1 MHTITDY
8 ATYIQHKMKKEID
21 FNDDFALEYDEII
34 HKIIPGYEVIY
45 ELIYHLFTDSLNEK
59 AKILIAGAGSGKEIL
74 KLSKGNPGWKFVG
87 FDPAKKMLSIAKK
100 KLEAFK
106 IKNDVKLV
114 QGLVDKI
121 GYTDFDAATSILV
134 MHFLPD
140 DGTKSLY
147 LKGISER
154 LKPGA
159 KLVLVDLEGNIN
171 SGEYKTLNNAWKQQQ
186 LASRNDD
193 EQVLQEFMV
202 RAKEVNFI
210 PQSRI
215 ESLFSDAGF
224 FNIHKFFKAYLFA
237 GYVATKK

>member
-1 MHTITDY
+1 MRTISYYSTH
-8 ATYIQHKMKKEID
+8 ILRNMKKEID
-21 FNDDFALEYDEII
+21 FNDDFAFEYDEII

-45 ELIYHLFTDSLNEK
+45 ELIYHLLADSLNKK

-87 FDPAKKMLSIAKK
+87 FDPAEKMLSIAKK
-100 KLEAFK
+100 KLEVFK
-106 IKNDVKLV
+106 IENDVKLV
-114 QGLVDKI
+114 HGFVDEI
-121 GYTDFDAATSILV
+121 GYADFDAATSILV

-140 DGTKSLY
+140 DGTKTLY

-154 LKPGA
+154 LKPGT

-171 SGEYKTLNNAWKQQQ
+171 SDEYKTLNNAWKQQQ

-193 EQVLQEFMV
+193 KQVLQEFMTRV
-202 RAKEVNFI
+202 KEVNFI
-210 PQSRI
+210 PQCRI
-215 ESLFSDAGF
+215 ESLLSDAGF
-224 FNIHKFFKAYLFA
+224 VNIHKFFKAYLFA